1 MVGVRVPRAR
11 GDKGPVIAC
20 PEINTKRSCILV
32 SITCIALTLQHL
44 AAKMLEYSL
53 QFLVGS
59 AGTLPFRYPPISA
72 EG

>member
-20 PEINTKRSCILV
+20 PEINTKRSCIFV
-32 SITCIALTLQHL
+32 SITCIALTLRHL

-59 AGTLPFRYPPISA
+59 AGTLPFRQLFST